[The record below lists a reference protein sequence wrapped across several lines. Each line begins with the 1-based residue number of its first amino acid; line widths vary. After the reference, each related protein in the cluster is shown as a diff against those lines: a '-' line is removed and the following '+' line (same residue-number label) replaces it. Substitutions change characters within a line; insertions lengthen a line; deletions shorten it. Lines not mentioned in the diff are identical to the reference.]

1 MGEVMDG
8 RIGKPEVKGFL
19 KTVLVFDGTNLRHRV
34 RSVSAAFE
42 LLDYV
47 SQGDAAELLRGRLF
61 DALGHWLIDLNRLS
75 VKAKAQARKGE

>member
-1 MGEVMDG
+1 MDG

-19 KTVLVFDGTNLRHRV
+19 ETVLVFDGTNLRHRV
-34 RSVSAAFE
+34 RSVIAAFE

-61 DALGHWLIDLNRLS
+61 DTLGLFLGDIGGLS